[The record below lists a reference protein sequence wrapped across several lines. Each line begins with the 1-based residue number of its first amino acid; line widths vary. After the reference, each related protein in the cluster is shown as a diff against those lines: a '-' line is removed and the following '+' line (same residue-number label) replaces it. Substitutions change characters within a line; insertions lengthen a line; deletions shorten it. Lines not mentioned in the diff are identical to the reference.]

1 MECCARARLD
11 QRGGTPNK
19 FAAMSATHSDDEKS
33 VSEVAVAKVRNVQGT
48 LISAPPPRCFVAK
61 KNDDDF

>member
-1 MECCARARLD
+1 
-11 QRGGTPNK
+11 
-19 FAAMSATHSDDEKS
+19 MSATRSDDEKS

-61 KNDDDF
+61 KNDDDFELSGPELLRTSTAADL